1 MLCYILYMKD
11 MGEVLEKELIDN
23 LLNKSEEAFLMAIEI
38 YNKPTINYRLEGF
51 TFFICNAWELLL
63 KAKILNDG
71 NSIYFFDKPDRTIS
85 LSNCIKN
92 IFTND
97 KDPVSIP
104 ALGISRC
111 ISGDEVDGF
120 RAHQVGATDSSNGI
134 GRYLQFFSHGK
145 LYQYLIVPF
154 TGKLYGTDLS
164 DTISPIDY
172 TTGNFQ
178 SIHPVINTIKHIIPV
193 EQCFR
198 FQKINSPD
206 QYNNSSNCC

>member
-1 MLCYILYMKD
+1 MLYVIQCAADTFQGSPDISIGIFTK
-11 MGEVLEKELIDN
+11 N
-23 LLNKSEEAFLMAIEI
+23 LLQSHQYRIQRDH
-38 YNKPTINYRLEGF
+38 YRLGF
-51 TFFICNAWELLL
+51 LLQGFQL
-63 KAKILNDG
+63 FVQLFHDTQFQFRSQG
-71 NSIYFFDKPDRTIS
+71 
-85 LSNCIKN
+85 
-92 IFTND
+92 
-97 KDPVSIP
+97 IP